1 VIFICCTLHIS
12 KLYALTLSSHCTAN
26 PATAMSSFLVLPAPL
41 PATALTLGQLIT
53 DPLSS
58 KSKSLKPSRTPPSKQ
73 TTHSK
78 HKDTIIYDDNGRFT
92 STHSLSNSNKTH
104 SSHANLLDLTAE
116 QMAHTTLEQPT
127 AFFNQLRRDT
137 ATRTFLRK
145 MTQEQT
151 PVYFVTGIQTV
162 RNPIFKKGSTEDRP
176 GSPHLRL
183 PVRRVDSASDITSST
198 KDPQQ
203 QDKECILAVELLK
216 VKCRVGASNEP
227 HDLSDIEY
235 SWSYHAPEEVDVD
248 EEEDGEEQ
256 LSIGLGK
263 PLEANE
269 LRALAGMP
277 LMEDNTVDEKWDKG
291 SEYSDDDGIG
301 GF

>member
-1 VIFICCTLHIS
+1 
-12 KLYALTLSSHCTAN
+12 
-26 PATAMSSFLVLPAPL
+26 MSPFLVLPAPL
-41 PATALTLGQLIT
+41 PSAALTLGQLIT

-58 KSKSLKPSRTPPSKQ
+58 KSESLKPSRAPPSKR
-73 TTHSK
+73 TTQSK
-78 HKDTIIYDDNGRFT
+78 YQDVIVYDDNGRFT
-92 STHSLSNSNKTH
+92 STHSLSNPTSQTLSSN
-104 SSHANLLDLTAE
+104 ANLLDLAAE
-116 QMAHTTLEQPT
+116 QMIHTTLEEPT
-127 AFFNQLRRDT
+127 TFFNQLRRDT

-145 MTQEQT
+145 MTQDQT
-151 PVYFVTGIQTV
+151 PVYFVTSLQTV
-162 RNPIFKKGSTEDRP
+162 RNPIFKKGPTEDRP
-176 GSPHLRL
+176 NSPHLRL
-183 PVRRVDSASDITSST
+183 PVRRVDSASDIASST

-203 QDKECILAVELLK
+203 EDEECVLAVELLK

-235 SWSYHAPEEVDVD
+235 SWSYHGPEEVDD
-248 EEEDGEEQ
+248 EDDDEEQ

-277 LMEDNTVDEKWDKG
+277 LMEHNKNVGKEGWDER

>member
-1 VIFICCTLHIS
+1 
-12 KLYALTLSSHCTAN
+12 
-26 PATAMSSFLVLPAPL
+26 MSSFLVLPAPL
-41 PATALTLGQLIT
+41 PSTAFTLGQLIT

-58 KSKSLKPSRTPPSKQ
+58 KPESLKPSRAPPSKQ
-73 TTHSK
+73 TTHPK

-92 STHSLSNSNKTH
+92 STHSLSSSSQTS

-116 QMAHTTLEQPT
+116 QMTHTTLEQPT
-127 AFFNQLRRDT
+127 TFFNQLRRDT

-145 MTQEQT
+145 MTQQQT
-151 PVYFVTGIQTV
+151 PVYFVTSIQAL

-203 QDKECILAVELLK
+203 QDEECVLAVELLK

-235 SWSYHAPEEVDVD
+235 SWSYHAPEHVD
-248 EEEDGEEQ
+248 EEDDGEEQ

-277 LMEDNTVDEKWDKG
+277 LMNDTTVEDRWDER
-291 SEYSDDDGIG
+291 SEYSDDGIG

>member
-1 VIFICCTLHIS
+1 
-12 KLYALTLSSHCTAN
+12 
-26 PATAMSSFLVLPAPL
+26 MSSFVVLPAPL
-41 PATALTLGQLIT
+41 PSTALTLGQLVT
-53 DPLSS
+53 DPLST
-58 KSKSLKPSRTPPSKQ
+58 KSESLKPSRAPPSKQ
-73 TTHSK
+73 TIHSK
-78 HKDTIIYDDNGRFT
+78 YKDTIVYDDNGRFT
-92 STHSLSNSNKTH
+92 STHSLSNSSET

-116 QMAHTTLEQPT
+116 QMTHTTLERPT
-127 AFFNQLRRDT
+127 AFFNQLRCDT

-151 PVYFVTGIQTV
+151 PVYFVTSIQTV

-203 QDKECILAVELLK
+203 QNEECVLAVELLK
-216 VKCRVGASNEP
+216 VKCHVGASNEP

-235 SWSYHAPEEVDVD
+235 SWSYHALEEVD
-248 EEEDGEEQ
+248 EEEDEEQ

-263 PLEANE
+263 PLETNE

-277 LMEDNTVDEKWDKG
+277 LMKDTTTVKDEG
-291 SEYSDDDGIG
+291 SEYADDDGIG